1 MARRP
6 PQFELEPPPCPDG
19 WRTGPPDF
27 VGVGAQRAGTS
38 WWFRGAL
45 ETHPDYQQP
54 GDFPKEQ
61 HFFDRYWD
69 GDVPGDLAERYA
81 SLFPRPEGAFTGE
94 WTPRYM
100 SDFWTLPLLRR
111 VAPDARILVM
121 VRDPLDRYR
130 SAIARETRLAQKE
143 QSDERVPLAIV
154 SDAAWRGF
162 YGEQVAR
169 LLEIYPSE
177 QVLVLQYERC
187 RADPAA
193 WLGRTCE
200 FLGIETP
207 AEPSEELLRERQRG
221 TGKHAHDVPDLP
233 DAVRAELVERW
244 RRDVARLA
252 GLCPDLDLSLWPAFG
267 E

>member
-6 PQFELEPPPCPDG
+6 PKFALEPPPCPDG

-38 WWFRGAL
+38 WWFRGAI
-45 ETHPDYQQP
+45 ETHPAYQRP
-54 GDFPKEQ
+54 GDFPKEL

-69 GDVPGDLAERYA
+69 GDVPHDLAERYA
-81 SLFPRPEGAFTGE
+81 RLFPRPEGKFTGE

-100 SDFWTLPLLRR
+100 SDFWTLPLLRMA
-111 VAPDARILVM
+111 APDARILVM

-130 SAIARETRLAQKE
+130 SAIARESALAAEE
-143 QSDERVPLAIV
+143 QEGGRVPLAVV
-154 SDAAWRGF
+154 SDAVWRGF
-162 YGEQVAR
+162 YGEQLSR
-169 LLEIYPSE
+169 LLELFPEE

-187 RADPAA
+187 RAEPAA
-193 WLGRTCE
+193 ELRRTCE

-207 AEPSEELLRERQRG
+207 AEPSERLLRERGEG
-221 TGKHAHDVPDLP
+221 TSERRHEVSDLP
-233 DAVRAELVERW
+233 PEVRDELVERW
-244 RRDVARLA
+244 REDVSLLAR
-252 GLCPDLDLSLWPAFG
+252 LCPDLDLGLWPAFA